1 MVRAKALGKL
11 IVAHCED
18 ESLLT
23 GGYIHDGDYAK
34 AHGHKGICSESEWKQ
49 VERDVALAEKT
60 GAAYH
65 VCHVS
70 TKESVDIIRKA
81 KARGVDVTCETGPH
95 YLVLCDEDLQEDGWF
110 KMNTPLRS
118 AADRA
123 ALIEGLRDGTIDMI
137 ATEMCIRDR
146 KKGVLP
152 AQKIKKGFWK
162 WPMEERS
169 SSMN

>member
-1 MVRAKALGKL
+1 MCIRDS
-11 IVAHCED
+11 CED

-34 AHGHKGICSESEWKQ
+34 AHSHKGICSESEWKQ

-60 GAAYH
+60 GEAYH

-110 KMNTPLRS
+110 KMNQ
-118 AADRA
+118 
-123 ALIEGLRDGTIDMI
+123 
-137 ATEMCIRDR
+137 MCIRDR
-146 KKGVLP
+146 LRASRLFLFIGYRAVCSAAITVRRYCRHSGSLCRRHRRRCPYAK
-152 AQKIKKGFWK
+152 
-162 WPMEERS
+162 
-169 SSMN
+169 